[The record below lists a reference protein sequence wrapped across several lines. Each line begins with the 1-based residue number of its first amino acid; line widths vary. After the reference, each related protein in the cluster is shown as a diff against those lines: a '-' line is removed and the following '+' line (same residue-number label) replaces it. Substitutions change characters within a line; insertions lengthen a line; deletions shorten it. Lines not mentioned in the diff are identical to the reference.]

1 MLPRT
6 SIPLFL
12 IIAVI
17 TWGGFL
23 WILGI
28 NLSWDHAKPYSF
40 TLAVLTG
47 GWTLFN
53 RKLWRVWPLCHFVKT
68 PDLNGMWKAELRST
82 FIDPDSG
89 TVKEP
94 FTAYVAIR
102 QTLTTLSV
110 RLYTAGDHESS
121 LVASSFDIEA
131 DGTTY
136 LYGVYQGEPS
146 ITDRK
151 SVSAIHYGSFKYKV
165 IGKPVTELRGH
176 YWTDRET
183 GGSIVLR
190 ERLPEMFD
198 SFDAAAGARS
208 LDQNQGRP
216 LP

>member
-1 MLPRT
+1 M
-6 SIPLFL
+6 
-12 IIAVI
+12 
-17 TWGGFL
+17 FL

-28 NLSWDHAKPYSF
+28 ELSWDHAKPYSF

-53 RKLWRVWPLCHFVKT
+53 KKLWRISPCRHFVNT

-82 FIDPDSG
+82 YKDPNSG

-94 FTAYVAIR
+94 FFAYVAIR
-102 QTLTTLSV
+102 QTFTTLSI
-110 RLYTAGDHESS
+110 RLFTEGDHESS

-146 ITDRK
+146 ITDRN
-151 SVSAIHYGSFKYKV
+151 SISAIHYGSFKYKV

-198 SFDAAAGARS
+198 SFDTAEAARL
-208 LDQNQGRP
+208 LDKNHGRA